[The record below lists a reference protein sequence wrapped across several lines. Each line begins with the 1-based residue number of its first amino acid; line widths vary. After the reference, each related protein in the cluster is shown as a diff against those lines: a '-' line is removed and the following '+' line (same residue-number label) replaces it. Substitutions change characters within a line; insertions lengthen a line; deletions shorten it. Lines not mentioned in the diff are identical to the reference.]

1 MLWSALCFFI
11 KGVFLLN
18 GTIAAIA
25 TGQDPGGIGTIRIS
39 GSDAISVADKVFSC
53 VSGRKLSSLEGYRAA
68 YGKVTGSD
76 SFCDEAVALVFRAPH
91 SYTGEDVVEISCHGG
106 RYSTA
111 MTLKACINAGARPA
125 EAGEFTKRAFENG
138 KMSLTQAESVMN
150 IVSAAGRQ
158 SAAAAMAARDG
169 KLAKRIEDIRKILT
183 EIDAA
188 LAAWSDFPDDDV
200 PVVTDEELVSKL
212 RSARDRL
219 SEVVEEGRKATLINE
234 GINTVIC
241 GRPNVGKSTLMNLLS
256 GKEKSIVTDIPG
268 TTRDTVDEAVNID
281 GCVLLLSDTA
291 GIRET
296 NDKVETIGVQRAL
309 KSIDNAQLILAIF
322 DASQPLDK
330 DDISLIDSI
339 CDKPVI
345 AIINKVDKEKN
356 INEEYIKNKIKHI
369 VYISAKN
376 EVGIDQLRQE
386 IFSVTELEKLDAS
399 SGIIINERQLFCAS
413 NALDCVNMALDDLA
427 ANMTYDAINV
437 SIDNAIES
445 LLELS
450 GERVSDVVVDEIFSK
465 FCIGK

>member
-1 MLWSALCFFI
+1 M
-11 KGVFLLN
+11 
-18 GTIAAIA
+18 
-25 TGQDPGGIGTIRIS
+25 
-39 GSDAISVADKVFSC
+39 
-53 VSGRKLSSLEGYRAA
+53 
-68 YGKVTGSD
+68 
-76 SFCDEAVALVFRAPH
+76 
-91 SYTGEDVVEISCHGG
+91 
-106 RYSTA
+106 
-111 MTLKACINAGARPA
+111 
-125 EAGEFTKRAFENG
+125 
-138 KMSLTQAESVMN
+138 
-150 IVSAAGRQ
+150 
-158 SAAAAMAARDG
+158 
-169 KLAKRIEDIRKILT
+169 
-183 EIDAA
+183 
-188 LAAWSDFPDDDV
+188 
-200 PVVTDEELVSKL
+200 
-212 RSARDRL
+212 
-219 SEVVEEGRKATLINE
+219 
-234 GINTVIC
+234 
-241 GRPNVGKSTLMNLLS
+241 
-256 GKEKSIVTDIPG
+256 
-268 TTRDTVDEAVNID
+268 NID

-376 EVGIDQLRQE
+376 EIGIDQLRRE

-413 NALDCVNMALDDLA
+413 SALDCVNMALDDLA

>member
-1 MLWSALCFFI
+1 M
-11 KGVFLLN
+11 
-18 GTIAAIA
+18 
-25 TGQDPGGIGTIRIS
+25 
-39 GSDAISVADKVFSC
+39 
-53 VSGRKLSSLEGYRAA
+53 
-68 YGKVTGSD
+68 
-76 SFCDEAVALVFRAPH
+76 
-91 SYTGEDVVEISCHGG
+91 
-106 RYSTA
+106 
-111 MTLKACINAGARPA
+111 
-125 EAGEFTKRAFENG
+125 
-138 KMSLTQAESVMN
+138 
-150 IVSAAGRQ
+150 
-158 SAAAAMAARDG
+158 
-169 KLAKRIEDIRKILT
+169 
-183 EIDAA
+183 
-188 LAAWSDFPDDDV
+188 
-200 PVVTDEELVSKL
+200 
-212 RSARDRL
+212 
-219 SEVVEEGRKATLINE
+219 
-234 GINTVIC
+234 
-241 GRPNVGKSTLMNLLS
+241 
-256 GKEKSIVTDIPG
+256 
-268 TTRDTVDEAVNID
+268 NID